1 MADLV
6 LTPVSHLVL
15 GVIARRG
22 SATPYELKAAVAE
35 SIGHFWSFPHAQLYK
50 EPPRLAEAGLLVEER
65 EETGRRRR
73 VFRITDA
80 GRAALAEWLAAP
92 ETGRTELRD
101 PGLLKL
107 AFMDLGRPED
117 VRRLARAQAE
127 AHRAH
132 LAVYRSLAELPADAM
147 SWSLR
152 RTLNLGLAYEE
163 DAVRFWQELA
173 DQDPVDLHPADRKP
187 ADREP
192 ADRASADQA
201 SADQDQADGE

>member
-1 MADLV
+1 MMGTVADVV

-22 SATPYELKAAVAE
+22 SATPYELKAEVAE

-50 EPPRLAEAGLLVEER
+50 EPPRLAAAGLLVEER

-73 VFRITDA
+73 VFRITEA

-92 ETGRTELRD
+92 EPGRTELRD

-107 AFMDLGRPED
+107 AFLDLGQPED
-117 VRRLARAQAE
+117 VRRLARSQAE
-127 AHRAH
+127 AHRAR
-132 LAVYRSLAELPADAM
+132 LAVYRSLADLPPEAM

-152 RTLNLGLAYEE
+152 RTLDLGLAYEE
-163 DAVRFWQELA
+163 VAVRFWQELA
-173 DQDPVDLHPADRKP
+173 EDENPAG
-187 ADREP
+187 AAQAEAEP
-192 ADRASADQA
+192 AD
-201 SADQDQADGE
+201 